1 MSKQPEA
8 LRLADNL
15 NDYETE
21 WCSGWAPYGQT
32 IAFYRTAEGSCDLD
46 GAAAELRR
54 QHAVNTELLEALQA
68 LLESERSNSSEIVGR
83 DVDGHPLN
91 AAGVAR
97 VQARS
102 AIAKATGEK
111 YCA

>member
-8 LRLADNL
+8 LRLADAL
-15 NDYETE
+15 ERGECYESQP
-21 WCSGWAPYGQT
+21 CSVYGWV
-32 IAFYRTAEGSCDLD
+32 GSDD
-46 GAAAELRR
+46 PTSDAATELRR
-54 QHAVNTELLEALQA
+54 LHAVNAELLEALQA

-97 VQARS
+97 VQARA
-102 AIAKATGEK
+102 AIAKATGEQ
-111 YCA
+111 A